1 MASKSLK
8 LMTVLIASE
17 ADIAVSDFRGWGQSR
32 SLLQAPKGL
41 MFGLARFQWTVQKD
55 PVDCA
60 SKSSGLMLPI

>member
-41 MFGLARFQWTVQKD
+41 MLTRRRHS
-55 PVDCA
+55 A
-60 SKSSGLMLPI
+60 SIDSSHTEA